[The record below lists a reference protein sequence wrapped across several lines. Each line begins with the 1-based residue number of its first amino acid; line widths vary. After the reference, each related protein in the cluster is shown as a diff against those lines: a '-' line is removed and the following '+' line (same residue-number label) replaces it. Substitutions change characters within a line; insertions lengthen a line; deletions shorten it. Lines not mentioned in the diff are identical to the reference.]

1 MAIAGFALFIFGVG
15 VILVIVAPIGKRKN
29 NRCSAQTQGTLR
41 EIRGR
46 YNSDG
51 SLHGMHVY
59 AYFVDGIEY
68 QLKSTAV
75 NPHVHN
81 VGDSCPIWYDPKNPK
96 VALEYHYRSNKLFN
110 ILLVVGVVLILL
122 GLVLPFLG
130 LAFQAS

>member
-51 SLHGMHVY
+51 SLHGMRVY

-75 NPHVHN
+75 NRMYTTSETAVLSGMIRKTQRWRWSTITAPISSSISYSLSA
-81 VGDSCPIWYDPKNPK
+81 SC
-96 VALEYHYRSNKLFN
+96 
-110 ILLVVGVVLILL
+110 
-122 GLVLPFLG
+122 
-130 LAFQAS
+130 